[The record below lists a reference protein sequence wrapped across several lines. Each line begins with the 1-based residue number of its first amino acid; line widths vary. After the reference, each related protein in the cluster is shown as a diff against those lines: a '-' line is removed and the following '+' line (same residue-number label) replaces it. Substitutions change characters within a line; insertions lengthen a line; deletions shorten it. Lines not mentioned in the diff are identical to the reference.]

1 MKWHVIN
8 LQLLDI
14 YYLYTN
20 TLGNRR
26 LSCRV
31 IGRNVD
37 TVSFQLLLRCLGLDD
52 EGVMYAWWMPFDK
65 EVVYNCPYTHI
76 YHMGYESYSV
86 PSTSIFITTKS
97 WSRVFIRSH
106 FEKFM
111 EVSSVPLLF
120 DLTASRW
127 VAYID
132 GPQESL
138 PVFIDDLRKLK
149 EVIFSRKVDISRSDI

>member
-1 MKWHVIN
+1 
-8 LQLLDI
+8 
-14 YYLYTN
+14 
-20 TLGNRR
+20 
-26 LSCRV
+26 
-31 IGRNVD
+31 
-37 TVSFQLLLRCLGLDD
+37 
-52 EGVMYAWWMPFDK
+52 
-65 EVVYNCPYTHI
+65 
-76 YHMGYESYSV
+76 MGYESYSV
-86 PSTSIFITTKS
+86 PSTSIFIATKS
-97 WSRVFIRSH
+97 WSRVLIWSH

-132 GPQESL
+132 EPQESL